1 MLDILIIGSGGAGLS
16 AALSAKQQGSSVLV
30 VGKSYPTASQ
40 TSMAQGGINAALGNV
55 TPDSIQAHTDETIKS
70 AHGLCNKAMVQQMCE
85 DAPHSI
91 QWLEMLGVPFDRTTK
106 HKVAQRQLG
115 GASSKR
121 ACYAQDYTG
130 LKILHTL
137 YDHCLKEG
145 VQMIEEYLLLNL
157 IIEDKIIGLKNFTL
171 EQNEAKAIDSKNST
185 VLGATFL
192 DIVSGEVKEIRA
204 KSTIIAT
211 GGYGALYKNFTT
223 NSEGATG
230 DGIAAVLRA
239 GGTIS
244 DMEFVQFHP
253 TALKGSST
261 LISESARGEGG
272 YLVNSKGERFV
283 DELLPRDVVARAI
296 FEQINNKEEVFLDIR
311 HLGEDKLLHLMPQE
325 VHLCRLH
332 EGIDPVTELI
342 PIKPVA
348 HYTMGGIDVNEN
360 LEVTGLN
367 NCYAVGECSNAKIHG
382 ANRLG
387 GNSLLEIVSLGRLAG
402 KNASELDCLHA
413 NNQNRN
419 QLTNDQEH
427 IEGLFEE
434 YPFERN
440 FYTIQNQ
447 LGEAFYNH
455 AGIVRDNTQ
464 LNNLLN
470 ELRVIKADLD
480 NMGIGDKNRENNT
493 NLVDFLQ
500 FQNLLEVGEVVL
512 DAALVRDES
521 RGAHFKTAFPKE
533 DDKFF
538 KAHILYWIEEQLLQS
553 KLIKVI

>member
-16 AALSAKQQGSSVLV
+16 AALCAKEQGSTVLV

-40 TSMAQGGINAALGNV
+40 TSMAQGGMNAALGNV
-55 TPDSIQAHTDETIKS
+55 TPDSIQAHIDDTIKS
-70 AHGLCNKAMVQQMCE
+70 AHGLCNEQMVKKMCE

-91 QWLEMLGVPFDRTTK
+91 AWLEKLGVPFDRTPK
-106 HKVAQRQLG
+106 SKVAQRQLG

-137 YDHCLKEG
+137 YDNCLKEK
-145 VQMIEEYLLLNL
+145 IEMLEEHLLLNL
-157 IIEDKIIGLKNFTL
+157 IVEEKV
-171 EQNEAKAIDSKNST
+171 

-192 DIVSGEVKEIRA
+192 DIVTGEVKEIRA
-204 KSTIIAT
+204 KATIIAT

-244 DMEFVQFHP
+244 NMEFIQFHP
-253 TALKGSST
+253 TALKGSAI

-272 YLVNSKGERFV
+272 YLVNSKGERFI

-296 FEQINNKEEVFLDIR
+296 FEQINQGKEVFLDIR
-311 HLGEDKLLHLMPQE
+311 HLGEEKLLHLMPQE
-325 VHLCRLH
+325 VQLCRLH
-332 EGIDPVTELI
+332 EGIDPIRELI

-360 LEVTGLN
+360 LEVTGLK

-402 KNASELDCLHA
+402 SNATGCSFQATETNHA
-413 NNQNRN
+413 
-419 QLTNDQEH
+419 QLQNDQEY
-427 IEGLFEE
+427 IESLFEE
-434 YPFERN
+434 YPYEKN
-440 FYTIQNQ
+440 FYEIQDY
-447 LGEAFYNH
+447 LGEAFYKK

-464 LNNLLN
+464 LNNFLN

-480 NMGIGDKNRENNT
+480 DMGIGDKNRENNT
-493 NLVDFLQ
+493 NLVDFIQ

-521 RGAHFKTAFPKE
+521 RGAHYKTAFPKE
-533 DDKFF
+533 EDKFF
-538 KAHILYWIEEQLLQS
+538 KANSLYWIEDKVLQS
-553 KLIKVI
+553 KLVKVVN

>member
-16 AALSAKQQGSSVLV
+16 AALSAKQHGANVQV

-40 TSMAQGGINAALGNV
+40 TSMAQGGMNAALGNV
-55 TPDSIQAHTDETIKS
+55 TPDSIQAHINDTLKS
-70 AHGLCNKAMVQQMCE
+70 AHGICKEDMVKAMCQ
-85 DAPHSI
+85 DAPNSI
-91 QWLEMLGVPFDRTTK
+91 KWLEALGVPFDRTLDS
-106 HKVAQRQLG
+106 KVAQRQLG

-137 YDHCLKEG
+137 YDNCLKEG
-145 VQMIEEYLLLNL
+145 IEMIEEHLLLNL
-157 IIEDKIIGLKNFTL
+157 IVKER
-171 EQNEAKAIDSKNST
+171 EVQ
-185 VLGATFL
+185 GATFL
-192 DIVSGEVKEIRA
+192 DIITGEVKAIYA
-204 KSTIIAT
+204 KTTIIAT

-230 DGIAAVLRA
+230 DGVAAVLRA

-244 DMEFVQFHP
+244 NMEFVQFHP
-253 TALKGSST
+253 TALKGSAT

-272 YLVNSKGERFV
+272 YLVNSKEERFI

-296 FEQINNKEEVFLDIR
+296 FEQINSEEEVFLDIR
-311 HLGEDKLLHLMPQE
+311 HLGEEKLLHLMPQE

-332 EGIDPVTELI
+332 EGVDPVTELI

-348 HYTMGGIDVNEN
+348 HYTMGGIDVNQN
-360 LEVTGLN
+360 LEVTGLQ

-402 KNASELDCLHA
+402 NNASKLVGDTLPYCPDT
-413 NNQNRN
+413 QTTN
-419 QLTNDQEH
+419 QLKNDQEY

-434 YPFERN
+434 YPYERN
-440 FYTIQNQ
+440 FYKIQDE
-447 LGEAFYNH
+447 LGEAFYNN

-464 LNNLLN
+464 LNNFLN

-500 FQNLLEVGEVVL
+500 FQNLLEVGEIVL

-521 RGAHFKTAFPKE
+521 RGAHFKTAFPNE
-533 DDKFF
+533 EDKFF
-538 KAHILYWIEEQLLQS
+538 KADALYWIEDNVLQS
-553 KLIKVI
+553 RLVKVVN

>member
-1 MLDILIIGSGGAGLS
+1 LGEIMLDILIIGSGGAGLS
-16 AALSAKQQGSSVLV
+16 AALSAKQKGSNVLV

-40 TSMAQGGINAALGNV
+40 TSMAQGGMNAALGNV
-55 TPDSIQAHTDETIKS
+55 TPDSIQAHIDDTIKS
-70 AHGLCNKAMVQQMCE
+70 AHGLCNEEMVKQMCE
-85 DAPHSI
+85 DAPLSI
-91 QWLEMLGVPFDRTTK
+91 EWLEKLGVPFDRTPES
-106 HKVAQRQLG
+106 KVAQRQLG

-137 YDHCLKEG
+137 YDSCLKEK
-145 VQMIEEYLLLNL
+145 IEMMEEHLLLNL
-157 IIEDKIIGLKNFTL
+157 IVEEKV
-171 EQNEAKAIDSKNST
+171 

-192 DIVSGEVKEIRA
+192 DIVTGEVKSILA
-204 KSTIIAT
+204 KSTILAT

-244 DMEFVQFHP
+244 NMEFVQFHP
-253 TALKGSST
+253 TALKGSAT

-272 YLVNSKGERFV
+272 YLVNTKGERFI

-296 FEQINNKEEVFLDIR
+296 FEQINNNEEVFLDIR
-311 HLGEDKLLHLMPQE
+311 HFGEERLLHLMPQE

-332 EGIDPVTELI
+332 EGVDPVTELI

-360 LEVTGLN
+360 LEVTGLK

-387 GNSLLEIVSLGRLAG
+387 GNSLLEIISLGRLAG
-402 KNASELDCLHA
+402 ESACRSGCPHPDTL
-413 NNQNRN
+413 NRR
-419 QLTNDQEH
+419 QLETDQAY
-427 IEGLFEE
+427 IESLFEE
-434 YPFERN
+434 YPWEKN
-440 FYTIQNQ
+440 FYTIQND
-447 LGEAFYNH
+447 LGESFYNK

-464 LNNLLN
+464 LNNFLN
-470 ELRVIKADLD
+470 ELRVIKADLE

-493 NLVDFLQ
+493 NLVDFIE

-521 RGAHFKTAFPKE
+521 RGAHFKTAFPNE
-533 DDKFF
+533 EEKFF
-538 KAHILYWIEEQLLQS
+538 KADSLYWIEDKVLQS
-553 KLIKVI
+553 KLLKVVN

>member
-1 MLDILIIGSGGAGLS
+1 MLDILIIGSGGAGLC
-16 AALSAKQQGSSVLV
+16 AALSASQQNANILL
-30 VGKSYPTASQ
+30 VGKNYPTASQ
-40 TSMAQGGINAALGNV
+40 TSMAQGGMNAALGNV
-55 TPDSIQAHTDETIKS
+55 DPDSIQAHIDDTIKS
-70 AHGLCNKAMVQQMCE
+70 AHGLCNEQMVKQMCD
-85 DAPHSI
+85 DAPLSI
-91 QWLEMLGVPFDRTTK
+91 GWLEKLGVPFDRTPES
-106 HKVAQRQLG
+106 KVAQRELG

-137 YDHCLKEG
+137 YDNCLKENIE
-145 VQMIEEYLLLNL
+145 MREEYLLLNL
-157 IIEDKIIGLKNFTL
+157 IVEEKV
-171 EQNEAKAIDSKNST
+171 

-192 DIVSGEVKEIRA
+192 DIVTGEVKSILA

-239 GGTIS
+239 GGSIS
-244 DMEFVQFHP
+244 NMEFVQFHP
-253 TALKGSST
+253 TALKGSAT

-272 YLVNSKGERFV
+272 YLVNTKGERFI

-296 FEQINNKEEVFLDIR
+296 FEQINNNQEVFLDIR
-311 HLGEDKLLHLMPQE
+311 HLGEEKLLHLMPQE

-332 EGIDPVTELI
+332 EGVDPVTELI

-360 LEVTGLN
+360 LEVTGLK

-402 KNASELDCLHA
+402 NNAVGGDCHRT
-413 NNQNRN
+413 NNTNEPIGDTPPCCSDATSTN
-419 QLTNDQEH
+419 QLESDKEY
-427 IEGLFEE
+427 IESLFEE
-434 YPFERN
+434 YPWEKN

-447 LGEAFYNH
+447 LGEEFYNK

-464 LNNLLN
+464 LNNFLN

-493 NLVDFLQ
+493 NLVDFIQ

-521 RGAHFKTAFPKE
+521 RGAHFKTAFPNE
-533 DDKFF
+533 ENKFF
-538 KAHILYWIEEQLLQS
+538 KADALYWIEDKVLQS
-553 KLIKVI
+553 KLVKVVN

>member
-16 AALSAKQQGSSVLV
+16 AALSAKQKGSNVSV

-40 TSMAQGGINAALGNV
+40 TSMAQGGMNAALGNV
-55 TPDSIQAHTDETIKS
+55 TPDSIQAHIDDTIKS
-70 AHGLCNKAMVQQMCE
+70 ARGLCNKKMVKAMCK
-85 DAPHSI
+85 DAPLSI
-91 QWLEMLGVPFDRTTK
+91 EWLEKLGVPFDRTSES
-106 HKVAQRQLG
+106 KVAQRQLG

-137 YDHCLKEG
+137 YDNCLKEN
-145 VQMIEEYLLLNL
+145 IEMLEEHLLLN
-157 IIEDKIIGLKNFTL
+157 IIVEEKV
-171 EQNEAKAIDSKNST
+171 

-192 DIVSGEVKEIRA
+192 DIVTGEVKSILA
-204 KSTIIAT
+204 KSTILAT
-211 GGYGALYKNFTT
+211 GGYGALYKNFST

-230 DGIAAVLRA
+230 DGIAAILRA

-244 DMEFVQFHP
+244 NMEFVQFHP
-253 TALKGSST
+253 TALKGSAT

-272 YLVNSKGERFV
+272 YLVNTKGERFI

-296 FEQINNKEEVFLDIR
+296 FEQINNNEEVFLDIR
-311 HLGEDKLLHLMPQE
+311 HLGEEKLLHLMPQE

-332 EGIDPVTELI
+332 EGVDPVTELI

-348 HYTMGGIDVNEN
+348 HYTMGGIDVNDK
-360 LEVTGLN
+360 LEVTGLI

-387 GNSLLEIVSLGRLAG
+387 GNSLLEIISLGRLAG
-402 KNASELDCLHA
+402 NNASKSIEPVGDTPPYCPDTTTT
-413 NNQNRN
+413 N
-419 QLTNDQEH
+419 QLQTDQKY
-427 IEGLFEE
+427 IEALFEE
-434 YPFERN
+434 YPWEKN
-440 FYTIQNQ
+440 FYTIQNN
-447 LGEAFYNH
+447 LGESFYNK

-464 LNNLLN
+464 LNNFIN

-493 NLVDFLQ
+493 NLVDFIQ

-521 RGAHFKTAFPKE
+521 RGAHFKTAFPNE
-533 DDKFF
+533 EDKFF
-538 KAHILYWIEEQLLQS
+538 KADALYWIEDKVLQS
-553 KLIKVI
+553 KLVKVVK

>member
-1 MLDILIIGSGGAGLS
+1 MFDILIIGSGGAGLS
-16 AALSAKQQGSSVLV
+16 AALSAKQQGASVLV

-40 TSMAQGGINAALGNV
+40 TSMAQGGMNAALGNV
-55 TPDSIQAHTDETIKS
+55 TPDSIQSHMEDTIKS
-70 AHGLCNKAMVQQMCE
+70 AHGLCNKAMIQQLCE

-91 QWLEMLGVPFDRTTK
+91 EWLEALGVPFDRTAE

-137 YDHCLKEG
+137 YDSCLKEEIE
-145 VQMIEEYLLLNL
+145 MIEEHLLLNL
-157 IIEDKIIGLKNFTL
+157 IIEEGEVK
-171 EQNEAKAIDSKNST
+171 
-185 VLGATFL
+185 GATFL
-192 DIVSGEVKEIRA
+192 DIITGEVKAILA
-204 KSTIIAT
+204 KTTILAT

-244 DMEFVQFHP
+244 DMELVQFHP
-253 TALKGSST
+253 TALKSSAT

-272 YLVNSKGERFV
+272 YLVNSKGERFI

-296 FEQINNKEEVFLDIR
+296 FEQINADEGVFLDIR
-311 HLGEDKLLHLMPQE
+311 HLGEERLLHLMPQE

-332 EGIDPVTELI
+332 EGVDPVTELI

-348 HYTMGGIDVNEN
+348 HYTMGGIDVNQN
-360 LEVTGLN
+360 LEVTGLK

-402 KNASELDCLHA
+402 KNACRSDCPHPD
-413 NNQNRN
+413 NQNTK
-419 QLTNDQEH
+419 QLESDKEY

-440 FYTIQNQ
+440 FYTIQDE
-447 LGEAFYNH
+447 LGEGYYNN
-455 AGIVRDNTQ
+455 AGIIRDNTQ
-464 LNNLLN
+464 LNNFLN

-493 NLVDFLQ
+493 NLVDFIQ

-521 RGAHFKTAFPKE
+521 RGAHYKTAFPNE
-533 DDKFF
+533 EDKFF
-538 KAHILYWIEEQLLQS
+538 KAHALYWMENKVLQS
-553 KLIKVI
+553 KLLKVVN

>member
-16 AALSAKQQGSSVLV
+16 AALSAKEEDATVLV

-40 TSMAQGGINAALGNV
+40 TSMAQGGMNAALGNV
-55 TPDSIQAHTDETIKS
+55 TPDSIQAHYEDTLKS
-70 AHGLCNKAMVQQMCE
+70 AHGLCDRQMVEQMCQ
-85 DAPHSI
+85 DAPKSI
-91 QWLEMLGVPFDRTTK
+91 EWLEKLGVPFDRTATS
-106 HKVAQRQLG
+106 KVAQRQLG

-137 YDHCLKEG
+137 YDNCLKEEIEI
-145 VQMIEEYLLLNL
+145 IEEHLLLNL
-157 IIEDKIIGLKNFTL
+157 IVEED
-171 EQNEAKAIDSKNST
+171 D

-192 DIVSGEVKEIRA
+192 DIVTGEVKAIYA
-204 KSTIIAT
+204 KTTILAT

-244 DMEFVQFHP
+244 NMEFVQFHP
-253 TALKGSST
+253 TALKSSST

-272 YLVNSKGERFV
+272 YLVNRKGERFV
-283 DELLPRDVVARAI
+283 DELLPRDIVARAI
-296 FEQINNKEEVFLDIR
+296 FEQINAGEEVFLDVR
-311 HLGEDKLLHLMPQE
+311 HLGETKLLHLMPQE

-332 EGIDPVTELI
+332 EGVDPVTKLI

-348 HYTMGGIDVNEN
+348 HYTMGGIDVNQN
-360 LEVTGLN
+360 LEVTGLK

-402 KNASELDCLHA
+402 KHAVGYDCHRTT
-413 NNQNRN
+413 QNTT
-419 QLTNDQEH
+419 QLQNDQEY

-440 FYTIQNQ
+440 FYTIQDK
-447 LGEAFYNH
+447 LGEAFYNN
-455 AGIVRDNTQ
+455 AGIVRANTQ
-464 LNNLLN
+464 LNNFLN

-521 RGAHFKTAFPKE
+521 RGAHYKIAFPNE
-533 DDKFF
+533 EDKFF
-538 KAHILYWIEEQLLQS
+538 KADALYWIEDKVLQS
-553 KLIKVI
+553 KLVKVVN

>member
-16 AALSAKQQGSSVLV
+16 AALSAKQAGANVLV

-40 TSMAQGGINAALGNV
+40 TSMAQGGMNAALGNV
-55 TPDSIQAHTDETIKS
+55 TPDSIQAHIDDTLKS
-70 AHGLCNKAMVQQMCE
+70 AHSLCNLTMVKKLCE
-85 DAPHSI
+85 DAPKSI
-91 QWLEMLGVPFDRTTK
+91 EWLDALGVPFDRTTES
-106 HKVAQRQLG
+106 KVAQRQLG

-137 YDHCLKEG
+137 YDTCLKENIE
-145 VQMIEEYLLLNL
+145 MREEYFLLNL
-157 IIEDKIIGLKNFTL
+157 IVDKGVGGFSP
-171 EQNEAKAIDSKNST
+171 EQDEANAKGSQNAT

-192 DIVSGEVKEIRA
+192 NVVTGEIEEIRA
-204 KSTIIAT
+204 KSTIVAT
-211 GGYGALYKNFTT
+211 GGYGGLYKNFTT

-239 GGTIS
+239 GGSLS

-253 TALKGSST
+253 TALKGSAS

-272 YLVNSKGERFV
+272 YLINSKEERFI

-296 FEQINNKEEVFLDIR
+296 ASQMSNGEEVFLDVR
-311 HLGEDKLLHLMPQE
+311 HLGEEKLLKLMPQE
-325 VHLCRLH
+325 VQLCKLH
-332 EGIDPVTELI
+332 ENIDPVHELI

-348 HYTMGGIDVNEN
+348 HYSMGGIDVNEK
-360 LEVTGLN
+360 LEVRGLK
-367 NCYAVGECSNAKIHG
+367 NCYAVGECSNAKVHG

-387 GNSLLEIVSLGRLAG
+387 GNSLLEIVSLGRKAG
-402 KNASELDCLHA
+402 NNACRSDCPHPD
-413 NNQNRN
+413 NQNTTY
-419 QLTNDQEH
+419 LKKDQDY
-427 IEGLFEE
+427 INGLFEE
-434 YPFERN
+434 YPWEQN
-440 FYTIQNQ
+440 FYQLQNE
-447 LGEAFYNH
+447 LGEKFYQH
-455 AGIVRDNTQ
+455 AGIVRDNTE

-480 NMGIGDKNRENNT
+480 DMGIGDKNKEHNT

-500 FQNLLEVGEVVL
+500 FQNMLEIGEVVL

-521 RGAHFKTAFPKE
+521 RGAHFKTAFPNK
-533 DDKFF
+533 DDKLY
-538 KAHILYWIEEQLLQS
+538 KAHSLYWMEDKVLQN
-553 KLIKVI
+553 KLEKVVS

>member
-1 MLDILIIGSGGAGLS
+1 MFDILIIGSGGAGLC
-16 AALSAKQQGSSVLV
+16 AALSAKEQGATVLV

-40 TSMAQGGINAALGNV
+40 TSMAQGGMNAALGNV
-55 TPDSIQAHTDETIKS
+55 TPDSIQAHYEDTIKS
-70 AHGLCNKAMVQQMCE
+70 AHGICDNKMVQQMCE
-85 DAPHSI
+85 NAPHSI
-91 QWLEMLGVPFDRTTK
+91 AWLEKLGVPFDRTDK
-106 HKVAQRQLG
+106 SKIAQRQLG

-137 YDHCLKEG
+137 YDTCLKEG
-145 VQMIEEYLLLNL
+145 IEMLEEHLLFNL
-157 IIEDKIIGLKNFTL
+157 IVEEG
-171 EQNEAKAIDSKNST
+171 EVQ
-185 VLGATFL
+185 GATFL
-192 DIVSGEVKEIRA
+192 DIVTGEVKAIHA
-204 KSTIIAT
+204 KNTILAT

-244 DMEFVQFHP
+244 NMEFVQFHP
-253 TALKGSST
+253 TALKSSST

-272 YLVNSKGERFV
+272 YLVNSQGERFV

-296 FEQINNKEEVFLDIR
+296 FEQINAGKEVFLDVR
-311 HLGEDKLLHLMPQE
+311 HLGEAKLHHLMPQE
-325 VHLCRLH
+325 VQLCRLH
-332 EGIDPVTELI
+332 EGVDPVHELI

-348 HYTMGGIDVNEN
+348 HYTMGGIDVNQN
-360 LEVTGLN
+360 LEVTGLK
-367 NCYAVGECSNAKIHG
+367 NCYAIGECSNAKIHG

-402 KNASELDCLHA
+402 KNAVGCDCHRTT
-413 NNQNRN
+413 QNTT
-419 QLTNDQEH
+419 QLQNDQEY
-427 IEGLFEE
+427 IESLFEE

-440 FYTIQNQ
+440 FYTIQDQ
-447 LGEAFYNH
+447 LGEAFYHN
-455 AGIVRDNTQ
+455 AGMIRDNTQ
-464 LNNLLN
+464 LNNFLN

-521 RGAHFKTAFPKE
+521 RGAHYKTAFPHE
-533 DDKFF
+533 EDKFF
-538 KAHILYWIEEQLLQS
+538 KADACYWIEENVLQS
-553 KLIKVI
+553 KLVKVVN